1 MGKIRKII
9 VAIDGPAA
17 SGKSTTAREVA
28 KKLGY
33 TYIDSGAMY
42 RAVTLRALQEK
53 VPVEAQQQVAELAQK
68 MELKFGWNNART
80 IIYMDGED
88 VSEKIRTPLIDQ
100 KISPVAANPLVR
112 RILVRKQQQ
121 LGRVG
126 GVVMDGRDIGTVV
139 FPQAELKI
147 FMIARVQ
154 ERALRRQK
162 ELEQKG
168 MKVDLE
174 KIIADM
180 EYRDQ
185 QDAGRSH
192 GPLKKADDAVEIDTT
207 GLTIPEQV
215 DRIYRLAMEKISE
228 TTGLA

>member
-228 TTGLA
+228 TTGLV

>member
-1 MGKIRKII
+1 MKKTRKII

-42 RAVTLRALQEK
+42 RAVTLQALHDK
-53 VPVEAQQQVAELAQK
+53 IPVEAQQEVAQLAQRIE
-68 MELKFGWNNART
+68 MKFGWNNART
-80 IIYMDGED
+80 IIFLDGKD
-88 VSEKIRTPLIDQ
+88 VSDKIRTPLIDQ
-100 KISPVAANPLVR
+100 KISPVAANPQVR
-112 RILVRKQQQ
+112 KILVEKQQQ
-121 LGRVG
+121 LGRSG

-147 FMIARVQ
+147 FMMARVQ
-154 ERALRRQK
+154 ERAIRRQK

-168 MKVDLE
+168 IKVDLE
-174 KIIADM
+174 QIVADM

-185 QDAGRSH
+185 QDTGRSH
-192 GPLKKADDAVEIDTT
+192 GPLKKAADAVEIDTT
-207 GLTIPEQV
+207 GLTIPDQV
-215 DRIYRLAMEKISE
+215 ERIYQLAVQKIAE
-228 TTGLA
+228 VTGTV